1 MHLLQD
7 LLEIVYGNYVQ
18 TIKSKLLFICL
29 WLTVLSAVL
38 QRDHGNQA
46 KTKVQQLGLRQ
57 KSFASG
63 LAIIPPLFG
72 WIYYSR
78 RPKEA
83 FLQCLCLSLRHGA
96 ETVTPRVHCT
106 RVHCVTMTIIPI
118 MSPVTRLTGSLH
130 TPVDCGQ
137 WEYHKAPVEI
147 GDMFPFLWFSGF
159 LPSLTTNH
167 STLLLMLVKRLLCIW

>member
-1 MHLLQD
+1 MRMGGYFLSLELKDLSATMQKRVTRPKHTLLKPREVMHLLQD
-7 LLEIVYGNYVQ
+7 LLEIVYSNYVQ

-96 ETVTPRVHCT
+96 ETVSPRVHCT
-106 RVHCVTMTIIPI
+106 RSTVWPWLL
-118 MSPVTRLTGSLH
+118 SP
-130 TPVDCGQ
+130 
-137 WEYHKAPVEI
+137 
-147 GDMFPFLWFSGF
+147 
-159 LPSLTTNH
+159 
-167 STLLLMLVKRLLCIW
+167 